1 MLRFGEDN
9 SRKWEILKHFASG
22 AYHNHSI
29 GNNNTLSHDKVEE
42 DLRNFY
48 EREYSANRITAV
60 MVSAFSIEEM
70 KDKVLPFFQEI
81 ENKKLSKID
90 YELHFRK
97 ENIGKLVKMQSIK
110 DEVLM
115 EFFWVVD
122 SVKPFYKHHPH
133 DYICHVLGH

>member
-1 MLRFGEDN
+1 
-9 SRKWEILKHFASG
+9 
-22 AYHNHSI
+22 
-29 GNNNTLSHDKVEE
+29 
-42 DLRNFY
+42 
-48 EREYSANRITAV
+48 

-70 KDKVLPFFQEI
+70 KEKVLPFFQEI